1 MLTKVRDTFSLAL
14 VRQPLF
20 DIYNTVKTSYVSEK
34 YPEMLVYIKLC
45 LNAHEI
51 ARLRAGIRYF
61 YFSTFLI
68 CDTSPVAKS
77 AHQNEFTITLK
88 LKPKANN
95 VDFMDSGGFFY
106 DQSSKR
112 VFLNIDIPF

>member
-20 DIYNTVKTSYVSEK
+20 DIYNSLKTSYASEN
-34 YPEMLVYIKLC
+34 YPEMPVYIKLC
-45 LNAHEI
+45 LNAHELG
-51 ARLRAGIRYF
+51 RLRAGIRYF

-68 CDTSPVAKS
+68 CETSPVRKS
-77 AHQNEFTITLK
+77 ADQNEFAITLK

-95 VDFMDSGGFFY
+95 ADFHEIGGFFY
-106 DQSSKR
+106 DQPSKT
-112 VFLNIDIPF
+112 VLLNIDIPF